1 MCVSK
6 RLKNLKVIFLFRKMC
21 SLLNNKSRHSRSPAN
36 EFKWHLWFPVTI
48 ILSWIL
54 LIGWLQF
61 KFVQTF
67 IYTYNFTNVVYKLF
81 TNCFDNQAKAV
92 NSSRKTILEN
102 KQSTVR
108 PNTRKSC
115 SRWVKTRGQKRKC
128 RNESDET
135 GKNL

>member
-1 MCVSK
+1 MRIKAFEKFESNFSFQ
-6 RLKNLKVIFLFRKMC
+6 KNVFTA
-21 SLLNNKSRHSRSPAN
+21 NNKSRRSRSPAN
-36 EFKWHLWFPVTI
+36 EFKWLLWFPVTI

-92 NSSRKTILEN
+92 NSSRKTVLEN

-115 SRWVKTRGQKRKC
+115 SRWVKTRGHKRKC

-135 GKNL
+135 GKN

>member
-1 MCVSK
+1 MRIKAFEKFESNFSFQ
-6 RLKNLKVIFLFRKMC
+6 KNVFTA
-21 SLLNNKSRHSRSPAN
+21 NNKSRRSRSPAN
-36 EFKWHLWFPVTI
+36 EFKWLLWFPVTI

-92 NSSRKTILEN
+92 NSSRKTVLEN

-135 GKNL
+135 GKN

>member
-1 MCVSK
+1 MRIKAFEKFESNFSFQ
-6 RLKNLKVIFLFRKMC
+6 KNVFTA
-21 SLLNNKSRHSRSPAN
+21 NNKSRRSRSPAN

-61 KFVQTF
+61 NFVQTF

-92 NSSRKTILEN
+92 NSSRKTVLEN

-135 GKNL
+135 GKN

>member
-1 MCVSK
+1 MRIKAFEKFESNFSFQ
-6 RLKNLKVIFLFRKMC
+6 KNVFTA
-21 SLLNNKSRHSRSPAN
+21 NNKSRRSRSPAN
-36 EFKWHLWFPVTI
+36 EFKWLLWFPVTI

-61 KFVQTF
+61 NFVQTF

-92 NSSRKTILEN
+92 NSSRKTVLEN

-135 GKNL
+135 GKN

>member
-1 MCVSK
+1 MRIKAFEKFESNFSFQ
-6 RLKNLKVIFLFRKMC
+6 KNVFTA
-21 SLLNNKSRHSRSPAN
+21 NNKSRRSRSPAN

-92 NSSRKTILEN
+92 NSSRKTVLEN

-135 GKNL
+135 GKN